1 MRFGYVL
8 KPLDMVERSFYSR
21 AMQTNTPSETRQ
33 RLLDHTER
41 LIYHAGI
48 GATGMDAIVKSSGIA
63 RKSIYR
69 YFDSK
74 EDLVSA
80 ALRARDQ
87 RWMQWFVQAS
97 SKSTD
102 ADENLLSVF
111 DALETWFAASEF
123 RGCAFI
129 NAAGEIGDVNA
140 PIRTIAKQHKTSL
153 YDHLRELTLQCEVQ
167 DANQLAAEFLILVDG
182 AITIALVMGDK
193 TSAGRARLMA
203 AKLLAAAKDK

>member
-1 MRFGYVL
+1 MT
-8 KPLDMVERSFYSR
+8 
-21 AMQTNTPSETRQ
+21 TNQLSETRR
-33 RLLDHTER
+33 RLLDSTER
-41 LIYHAGI
+41 LVYQGGI

-87 RWMQWFVQAS
+87 RWMQWFIQAS
-97 SKSTD
+97 SKSTNP
-102 ADENLLSVF
+102 DENLLSTF
-111 DALETWFAASEF
+111 DALETWFARPDF

-129 NAAGEIGDVNA
+129 NAAGEIGDVDA
-140 PIRTIAKQHKTSL
+140 PIRIIAKQHKIKL
-153 YDHLRELTLQCEVQ
+153 RNHLAELTSQCAVH
-167 DANQLAAEFLILVDG
+167 DADQLAAEFLILIDG

-193 TSAGRARLMA
+193 TIVSKAKLMA
-203 AKLLAAAKDK
+203 KKLLAAAKAK

>member
-1 MRFGYVL
+1 
-8 KPLDMVERSFYSR
+8 
-21 AMQTNTPSETRQ
+21 MQTDQYSETRQ

-41 LIYHAGI
+41 LIYQDGI

-74 EDLVSA
+74 EELVSA
-80 ALRARDQ
+80 ALHARDQ
-87 RWMQWFVQAS
+87 RWMQWFIQAS

-102 ADENLLSVF
+102 ADENLLSAF
-111 DALETWFAASEF
+111 DVLETWFATADF

-140 PIRTIAKQHKTSL
+140 SIRTIAKQHKIKL
-153 YDHLRELTLQCEVQ
+153 YDHLRELASQCEVH

-193 TSAGRARLMA
+193 TAASRAKLMA
-203 AKLLAAAKDK
+203 TKLLAAAKLEN